1 MFRTDFL
8 INPKRGN
15 ESRSYNLK
23 NRIVFFIKKK
33 FSWLGIYLG
42 FNNINYAYIHGD
54 KQRVKIGNNCST
66 MNSIFNVVSG
76 KIHIGDN
83 TIFGHNCMLLTG
95 VHNFKEGLRL
105 SLLENSLEEETPKE
119 GRDIQIGSGCFIGS
133 GAIIIGP
140 VKIGRNVIV
149 GSGSIVTKSIP
160 DSCFCAGNP
169 ARVIKNL

>member
-1 MFRTDFL
+1 
-8 INPKRGN
+8 
-15 ESRSYNLK
+15 
-23 NRIVFFIKKK
+23 
-33 FSWLGIYLG
+33 
-42 FNNINYAYIHGD
+42 
-54 KQRVKIGNNCST
+54 

-105 SLLENSLEEETPKE
+105 SLIENSLEEETPKE

-160 DSCFCAGNP
+160 DSCFCVGNP